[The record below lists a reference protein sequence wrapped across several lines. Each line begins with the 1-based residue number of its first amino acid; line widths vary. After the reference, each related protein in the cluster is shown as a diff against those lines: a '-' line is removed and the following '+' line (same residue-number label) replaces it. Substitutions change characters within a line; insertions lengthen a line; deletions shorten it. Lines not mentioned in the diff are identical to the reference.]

1 MTKPPTLSD
10 LSTAA
15 IATTTATGLLPR
27 LRSGQLS
34 AQACAQ
40 ASLARIAARD
50 ADVHA
55 WAYLDPEQVMARAG
69 ELDDARA
76 AGLVGALHGLPIG
89 LKDVLLTCDM
99 PTQYNSP
106 LYRGFNA
113 GVDAACVSLLR
124 SAGALLL
131 GKTDTVEFGATGR
144 VARTANP
151 LRLKHT
157 PGGSSSGSAAAVADF
172 HVPLAIGTQTGG
184 SIVRPA
190 SFCGIYGMK
199 PTWNLVSREGARMFS
214 ASLDTIGWFA
224 RSAADLALLLDVFE
238 PEPVSGATALPI
250 NSARIAACRSPA
262 WPQAEAATRDAFEL
276 AIEAIRAEGGTV
288 VELELPAGF
297 ARLGELHDVI
307 MRSEGR
313 SAFLAEY
320 RLHGKALHESFRGQV
335 ENAAGHT
342 RAQLLEAYDVAA
354 RCRAEFDAIADDFDA
369 VLTPS
374 TTGEAPIGLAA
385 TGSFAFNAIWSVLHA
400 PCINVPG
407 FLGPGGLP
415 VGLTL
420 AGPRFADRRVLR
432 AAAALGPL
440 FERAQTNRAAA
451 N

>member
-1 MTKPPTLSD
+1 MSTSPTLFD
-10 LSTAA
+10 LTTAA
-15 IATTTATGLLPR
+15 TATATATELLPR
-27 LRSGQLS
+27 LHSGQLTV
-34 AQACAQ
+34 QACAQ

-55 WAYLDPEQVMARAG
+55 WAYLDPEQAMTRAA

-76 AGLVGALHGLPIG
+76 AGLNGPLHGLPIG

-106 LYRGFNA
+106 LYRGFSA
-113 GVDAACVSLLR
+113 GVDAACVSVLR

-144 VARTANP
+144 VARTGNP
-151 LRLKHT
+151 LRLTHT

-199 PTWNLVSREGARMFS
+199 PTWNLVSREGARMYA

-224 RSAADLALLLDVFE
+224 RSAADLALLFEVFE
-238 PEPVSGATALPI
+238 TEPNLEAAPLRI
-250 NSARIAACRSPA
+250 ESARIAVYRSPA
-262 WPQAEAATRDAFEL
+262 WPLAEAATQQALES
-276 AIEAIRAEGGTV
+276 AVEAIRAAGGTV
-288 VELELPAGF
+288 VELTLPEPF
-297 ARLGELHDVI
+297 ARLGELQNVI

-320 RLHGKALHESFRGQV
+320 RLHGQALHESFRGQV
-335 ENAAGHT
+335 ENVAGFS

-354 RCRAEFDAIADDFDA
+354 RCRAEFDAIAAEFDA

-374 TTGEAPIGLAA
+374 TPGEAPLGLAA
-385 TGSFAFNAIWSVLHA
+385 TGSYAFNAMWSVLHA

-407 FLGPGGLP
+407 FLGTNGLP

-440 FERAQTNRAAA
+440 FAQAQADRAAA
-451 N
+451 T